1 MPNAVR
7 NGTGALRSVW
17 RGTARVGG
25 CRGGRDKVRDDG
37 LWTKVDSIT
46 AFDGLT
52 IVVWRQPHHATGV

>member
-1 MPNAVR
+1 MLFEMAPALCGAYGVAPRGSAV
-7 NGTGALRSVW
+7 AV
-17 RGTARVGG
+17 AVEI
-25 CRGGRDKVRDDG
+25 KVRDDG

>member
-1 MPNAVR
+1 MANAVR

-25 CRGGRDKVRDDG
+25 CREIKVRDDG

-52 IVVWRQPHHATGV
+52 IVVWRQPDHATGV